1 MKIIEKNNSKIL
13 VADEGKLLKDININT
28 EVLEDGTII
37 EPYKTKE
44 IYLGIQIDT
53 LEKAKEL
60 YEEVDE

>member
-1 MKIIEKNNSKIL
+1 MKIIERNNFKVL
-13 VADEGKLLKDININT
+13 VADEEKLLKDINENG